1 MSRSALRNLFSR
13 PATRRYPASVREP
26 FAATR
31 GRIEID
37 FPACIF
43 CGACQRHCPAA
54 AIVVSRAGSS
64 WRIDRLAC
72 VICGACVI
80 ACPKKCLAMSSLTQS
95 PVAALDTSPAM
106 EEHCRPE
113 APAEADQSAEV
124 PAVPEALAVHEAQRA

>member
-1 MSRSALRNLFSR
+1 MHREVNTVSFMPMARIALRNLLSK
-13 PATRRYPASVREP
+13 PATRRYPFVVRKP

-37 FPACIF
+37 FPNCIF

-54 AIVVSRAGSS
+54 AIVVKRAESS

-80 ACPKKCLAMSSLTQS
+80 ACPKKCLAMSNERQR
-95 PVAALDTSPAM
+95 PVDSSDLSPAIA
-106 EEHCRPE
+106 EHR
-113 APAEADQSAEV
+113 
-124 PAVPEALAVHEAQRA
+124 RA

>member
-1 MSRSALRNLFSR
+1 MSFMPMARIALCNLIAK
-13 PATRRYPASVREP
+13 PATRRYPHEGRAP
-26 FAATR
+26 FAAAR

-54 AIVVSRAGSS
+54 AIVVARSESR

-80 ACPKKCLAMSSLTQS
+80 VCPKKCLVMSTIRQT
-95 PVAALDTSPAM
+95 PVLSSDISSAI
-106 EEHCRPE
+106 EEHRHSGE
-113 APAEADQSAEV
+113 SHA
-124 PAVPEALAVHEAQRA
+124 